1 MNFKGWIVKFFMEIL
16 KSITILL
23 KERFKIFISFYL
35 DYVIIKWMELYW
47 VEIRIFKWYSS
58 STFINVIMK

>member
-1 MNFKGWIVKFFMEIL
+1 MNFKGWIVKFFIEIL